1 MKTLTPLQQQTL
13 RAIVDCLIPPDDYPG
28 AYEAGVC
35 DYLERLYQTDLASQ
49 LEFCAAGLDSID
61 TESRFRFE
69 AAFPD
74 LNSDQQSSILE
85 AIETGNVFTPW
96 PLSPTQFFNLLV
108 TTTAEGYYSDPQQ
121 GGNRGS
127 ISWEM
132 TGFEERTT

>member
-1 MKTLTPLQQQTL
+1 MKTLNPLQQQTL

-132 TGFEERTT
+132 TGFESRTT

>member
-1 MKTLTPLQQQTL
+1 MTTLQQQTL
-13 RAIVDCLIPPDDYPG
+13 RAVVDCLIPPDDYPG

-49 LEFCAAGLDSID
+49 LEFCAAGLDCVD
-61 TESRFRFE
+61 TESRFRF
-69 AAFPD
+69 ATTFAD
-74 LNSDQQSSILE
+74 LTRDRQSSILQ
-85 AIETGNVFTPW
+85 AIETGNVLALW
-96 PLSPTQFFNLLV
+96 PISPTQFFNLLV

-132 TGFEERTT
+132 TGFESRSI

>member
-1 MKTLTPLQQQTL
+1 MKTLNPLQQQTL

-28 AYEAGVC
+28 ACEAGVC

>member
-1 MKTLTPLQQQTL
+1 M
-13 RAIVDCLIPPDDYPG
+13 RAVVDCLIPPDDYPG

-49 LEFCAAGLDSID
+49 LEFCAAGLDCVD
-61 TESRFRFE
+61 TESRFRF
-69 AAFPD
+69 ATAFADLTPD
-74 LNSDQQSSILE
+74 LQSSILQ
-85 AIETGNVFTPW
+85 AIETGNVLALW
-96 PLSPTQFFNLLV
+96 PISPTQFFNLLV

-132 TGFEERTT
+132 TGFESRST

>member
-1 MKTLTPLQQQTL
+1 M
-13 RAIVDCLIPPDDYPG
+13 RAVVDCLIPPDDYPG

-49 LEFCAAGLDSID
+49 LEFCAAGLDCVD
-61 TESRFRFE
+61 TESRFRF
-69 AAFPD
+69 ATTFAD
-74 LNSDQQSSILE
+74 LTRDRQSSILQ
-85 AIETGNVFTPW
+85 AIETGNVLALW
-96 PLSPTQFFNLLV
+96 PISPTQFFNLLV

-132 TGFEERTT
+132 TGFESRSI

>member
-1 MKTLTPLQQQTL
+1 LTTQQQQTL
-13 RAIVDCLIPPDDYPG
+13 RAVVDCLIPPDDYPG

-49 LEFCAAGLDSID
+49 LEFCAAGLDCVD
-61 TESRFRFE
+61 TESRFRF
-69 AAFPD
+69 ATTFADLTPD
-74 LNSDQQSSILE
+74 LQSSILQ
-85 AIETGNVFTPW
+85 AIETGNVLALW
-96 PLSPTQFFNLLV
+96 PISPTQFFNLLV

-132 TGFEERTT
+132 TGFESR

>member
-1 MKTLTPLQQQTL
+1 LTTQQQQTL
-13 RAIVDCLIPPDDYPG
+13 RAVVDCLIPPDDYPG

-49 LEFCAAGLDSID
+49 LEFCAAGLDCVD
-61 TESRFRFE
+61 TESRFRF
-69 AAFPD
+69 ATTFADLTPD
-74 LNSDQQSSILE
+74 LQSSILQ
-85 AIETGNVFTPW
+85 AIETGNVLALW
-96 PLSPTQFFNLLV
+96 PISPTQFFNLLV

-132 TGFEERTT
+132 TGFESRSI

>member
-1 MKTLTPLQQQTL
+1 MNSETL
-13 RAIVDCLIPPDDYPG
+13 RAVVDCLIPPDDYPG

-49 LEFCAAGLDSID
+49 LEFCAAGLDCVD
-61 TESRFRFE
+61 TESRFRF
-69 AAFPD
+69 ATAFADLTPD
-74 LNSDQQSSILE
+74 LQSSILQ
-85 AIETGNVFTPW
+85 AIETGNVLALW
-96 PLSPTQFFNLLV
+96 PISPTQFFNLLV

-132 TGFEERTT
+132 TGFESRSI